1 LDQGSGQV
9 VCVSLAIILPT
20 FAGVGPIKIYS
31 FVSAINLQMRQ
42 IILYNPIDMVC
53 QVVYKINMQNNKIER
68 KQMSKIRMNTELR
81 NKLFGKIKHTFENED
96 TQEREAFLQARENV
110 DQQYTM
116 ASELAKEVVER
127 SYPTDDV
134 ATLRHFKKKYG
145 QPCDVVAKDKCFYFA
160 HNEGVDDE
168 GEPTETKS
176 HFDFGLFGNL
186 NGTEYDNE
194 QGKKFAVAYYREE
207 LKAKDCN
214 PDIYAQQNENKD
226 NPHKTKHVD
235 ECMKALGYSGSY
247 GSGGNEIGM
256 AKDFNSN
263 YYLDVIGT
271 SYCRSRAIAC
281 TKNEYEQFETWRI
294 AKGNL
299 VVNHQKWIDTIQKQC
314 DQLKIGLK
322 AYRYLSEGIELAT
335 ELGIQVD
342 EAELIRTNSTGL
354 TIYNPSNLASMI
366 KGMKNKN
373 QSREAKI
380 LARKQYEES
389 LN

>member
-1 LDQGSGQV
+1 
-9 VCVSLAIILPT
+9 
-20 FAGVGPIKIYS
+20 
-31 FVSAINLQMRQ
+31 
-42 IILYNPIDMVC
+42 
-53 QVVYKINMQNNKIER
+53 
-68 KQMSKIRMNTELR
+68 MSKIRMNTELR
-81 NKLFGKIKHTFENED
+81 NKLFNKIKNVFENED
-96 TQEREAFLQARENV
+96 TQEREAFLQAREDV
-110 DQQYTM
+110 DKHYVV
-116 ASELAKEVVER
+116 AHDLAREVVER
-127 SYPTDDV
+127 SYPVEDV
-134 ATLRHFKKKYG
+134 ATLRTFKKKYG

-160 HNEGVDDE
+160 HSEDKDE
-168 GEPTETKS
+168 DGDIKETKS

-186 NGTEYDNE
+186 NGSEYSSEDG
-194 QGKKFAVAYYREE
+194 QKFATAYFRED
-207 LKAKDCN
+207 LKAMDCN
-214 PDIYAQQNENKD
+214 PDIFAQQKENKD

-235 ECMKALGYSGSY
+235 ECMKALGRVGNSY
-247 GSGGNEIGM
+247 HSSDDSTGM
-256 AKDFNSN
+256 TKTFNAP

-281 TKNEYEQFETWRI
+281 TKDEYTQFEQWRV
-294 AKGNL
+294 AKAN
-299 VVNHQKWIDTIQKQC
+299 VVSKHQTWIDTIQKQC

-366 KGMKNKN
+366 KGMKNK
-373 QSREAKI
+373 QSANTREAKI

>member
-1 LDQGSGQV
+1 
-9 VCVSLAIILPT
+9 
-20 FAGVGPIKIYS
+20 
-31 FVSAINLQMRQ
+31 
-42 IILYNPIDMVC
+42 
-53 QVVYKINMQNNKIER
+53 MQNKNNNQKGT
-68 KQMSKIRMNTELR
+68 MTKIRMNTELR
-81 NKLFGKIKHTFENED
+81 NKLFNKIKDVFENED
-96 TQEREAFLQARENV
+96 TQEREAFLQAREWV
-110 DQQYTM
+110 DQKYVM
-116 ASELAKEVVER
+116 ASQLAKEVVER
-127 SYPTDDV
+127 SYPVDDV
-134 ATLRHFKKKYG
+134 ATLRTFKKKYG
-145 QPCDVVAKDKCFYFA
+145 SPCDVVAKDKCFYFA
-160 HNEGVDDE
+160 HSEDKDE
-168 GEPTETKS
+168 DGDIKETKS

-186 NGTEYDNE
+186 NGSEYSDE
-194 QGKKFAVAYYREE
+194 DGQKFAVAYFRED
-207 LKAKDCN
+207 LKAMDCN
-214 PDIYAQQNENKD
+214 PDIFAQQNENKD
-226 NPHKTKHVD
+226 NPHKTKHV
-235 ECMKALGYSGSY
+235 EACMKALGRVGNSYSSRDD
-247 GSGGNEIGM
+247 STGM
-256 AKDFNSN
+256 TKTFNDQ

-299 VVNHQKWIDTIQKQC
+299 VSKHQTWIDTIQKQS

-366 KGMKNKN
+366 KGMKNKH

-380 LARKQYEES
+380 LARKKYEES

>member
-1 LDQGSGQV
+1 LS
-9 VCVSLAIILPT
+9 
-20 FAGVGPIKIYS
+20 
-31 FVSAINLQMRQ
+31 R
-42 IILYNPIDMVC
+42 
-53 QVVYKINMQNNKIER
+53 YKTNKNKLNIER
-68 KQMSKIRMNTELR
+68 SKMTKIRMNTELR
-81 NKLFGKIKHTFENED
+81 NKLFNKIKNVFENED
-96 TQEREAFLQARENV
+96 TQEKEAFLQARESV
-110 DQQYTM
+110 DHHYKY
-116 ASELAKEVVER
+116 ASELAKLVVER
-127 SYPTDDV
+127 SYPVEDV
-134 ATLRHFKKKYG
+134 ATLRTFKKKYG
-145 QPCDVVAKDKCFYFA
+145 TPCDVVAKDKCFYFA
-160 HNEGVDDE
+160 HSEDKDDE
-168 GEPTETKS
+168 GDIKETKS

-186 NGTEYDNE
+186 NGSEYDNE
-194 QGKKFAVAYYREE
+194 QGKKFAFAYYRED
-207 LKAKDCN
+207 LKAMDCN
-214 PDIYAQQNENKD
+214 PDIFAQQNENKD

-235 ECMKALGYSGSY
+235 ECSKALGYTNY
-247 GSGGNEIGM
+247 HNNDNVGM
-256 AKDFNSN
+256 AKTFDDQ

-281 TKNEYEQFETWRI
+281 TKDEYTEFENWRI

-299 VVNHQKWIDTIQKQC
+299 VTKHQTWIDTIMKQC

-380 LARKQYEES
+380 LARKKYEES

>member
-1 LDQGSGQV
+1 
-9 VCVSLAIILPT
+9 
-20 FAGVGPIKIYS
+20 
-31 FVSAINLQMRQ
+31 
-42 IILYNPIDMVC
+42 
-53 QVVYKINMQNNKIER
+53 MQNKNIER
-68 KQMSKIRMNTELR
+68 KTMSKIRMNTELR
-81 NKLFGKIKHTFENED
+81 NKLFNKIKNVFENED
-96 TQEREAFLQARENV
+96 TQEREAFLQAREDV
-110 DQQYTM
+110 DRQYVI
-116 ASELAKEVVER
+116 ASGLARQVVER
-127 SYPTDDV
+127 AYPVDDV
-134 ATLRHFKKKYG
+134 ATLRTFKRKYG

-160 HNEGVDDE
+160 HSEDVDDE
-168 GEPTETKS
+168 GDTKETKS

-186 NGTEYDNE
+186 NGSEYSDE
-194 QGKKFAVAYYREE
+194 DGKKFAVAYYREE

-235 ECMKALGYSGSY
+235 ECLKALGHSTASY
-247 GSGGNEIGM
+247 GGDNNNGM
-256 AKDFNSN
+256 TKEFDNP

-281 TKNEYEQFETWRI
+281 TKDEYTTFEQWRV

-299 VVNHQKWIDTIQKQC
+299 VTKHQTWIDTIQKQC

-354 TIYNPSNLASMI
+354 TIYNPTNLASMI
-366 KGMKNKN
+366 KGMKNKH

>member
-1 LDQGSGQV
+1 
-9 VCVSLAIILPT
+9 
-20 FAGVGPIKIYS
+20 
-31 FVSAINLQMRQ
+31 
-42 IILYNPIDMVC
+42 
-53 QVVYKINMQNNKIER
+53 
-68 KQMSKIRMNTELR
+68 MNTELR
-81 NKLFGKIKHTFENED
+81 NKLFNKIKDVFENED
-96 TQEREAFLQARENV
+96 TQEREAYLQAREWVNEKYV
-110 DQQYTM
+110 M
-116 ASELAKEVVER
+116 ASQLAKQVVER
-127 SYPTDDV
+127 SYPIDDV
-134 ATLRHFKKKYG
+134 ATLRTFKKKYG
-145 QPCDVVAKDKCFYFA
+145 SPCDVVAKDKCFYFA

-186 NGTEYDNE
+186 NGSEYSDE
-194 QGKKFAVAYYREE
+194 DGKKFAVAYFRED
-207 LKAKDCN
+207 LKALDCN
-214 PDIYAQQNENKD
+214 PDIYAQQNDKQD

-235 ECMKALGYSGSY
+235 ACMKALGKVGNSYSS
-247 GSGGNEIGM
+247 SDDSTGM
-256 AKDFNSN
+256 TKTFNAP

-299 VVNHQKWIDTIQKQC
+299 VSKHQTWIDTIQKQS

-389 LN
+389 VN

>member
-1 LDQGSGQV
+1 
-9 VCVSLAIILPT
+9 
-20 FAGVGPIKIYS
+20 
-31 FVSAINLQMRQ
+31 
-42 IILYNPIDMVC
+42 
-53 QVVYKINMQNNKIER
+53 MQNKNNNQKGI
-68 KQMSKIRMNTELR
+68 MTKIRMNTELR
-81 NKLFGKIKHTFENED
+81 NKLFNKIKHTFENED
-96 TQEREAFLQARENV
+96 TQEREAFLQAREIV

-145 QPCDVVAKDKCFYFA
+145 TPCDVVAKDKCFYFA
-160 HNEGVDDE
+160 HTEDVDDE
-168 GEPTETKS
+168 GDQKQTST

-186 NGTEYDNE
+186 NGSEYSSED
-194 QGKKFAVAYYREE
+194 GKKFAFAYFRED
-207 LKAKDCN
+207 LKAMDCN
-214 PDIYAQQNENKD
+214 PDIFAQQNENKD

-235 ECMKALGYSGSY
+235 ECLKALGK
-247 GSGGNEIGM
+247 SGGGYHSSNDNTGM
-256 AKDFNSN
+256 TKTFDDQ

-299 VVNHQKWIDTIQKQC
+299 VSKHQTWIDTIQKQC